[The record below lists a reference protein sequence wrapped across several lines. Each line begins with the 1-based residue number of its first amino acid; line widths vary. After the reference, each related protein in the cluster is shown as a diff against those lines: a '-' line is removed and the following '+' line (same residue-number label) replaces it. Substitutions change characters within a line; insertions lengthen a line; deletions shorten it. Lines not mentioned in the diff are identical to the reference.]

1 MKNTLS
7 IALSALFAA
16 TLFYCIM
23 SLFVIPHN
31 AKKCAFNVGQTESF
45 AKIESVLLDAEFSKN
60 QLKQYIRAT
69 EYIESP
75 RKRKIAYLNALFYV
89 AFFA

>member
-1 MKNTLS
+1 M
-7 IALSALFAA
+7 
-16 TLFYCIM
+16 
-23 SLFVIPHN
+23 IPHN
-31 AKKCAFNVGQTESF
+31 AKKCAFVGQTESF

-75 RKRKIAYLNALFYV
+75 RKRKIAYLIALFYV
-89 AFFA
+89 AFFVTVYNAVDV